1 MGYYVSGNGEL
12 RIKSENLGKAYEA
25 LMALQDAP
33 PKSKRGG
40 SSGGDKAPRFW
51 YSWMPEDL
59 RTLTDT
65 KAVFAELGFEVR
77 EEVPTGDLI
86 ISNYDNK
93 TGQEDV
99 FFATAAPFIEDGEY
113 EWVGEDGTFW
123 LWKFEDGR
131 MFIRYG
137 RREYGEREEI
147 LAADLHSE
155 MIAMKERIEANF
167 AKS

>member
-1 MGYYVSGNGEL
+1 MGYYVNGDGAL
-12 RIKSENLGKAYEA
+12 RIKKENLVKAHEA

-33 PKSKRGG
+33 DKAKSGG
-40 SSGGDKAPRFW
+40 SYSANERRHWF
-51 YSWMPEDL
+51 SWMPEDL

-93 TGQEDV
+93 TGQEEV

-123 LWKFEDGR
+123 LWKFEDGK
-131 MFIRYG
+131 MFVRHG
-137 RREYGEREEI
+137 RREYGEGSEV
-147 LAADLHSE
+147 LVADLHAEQLASAARVD
-155 MIAMKERIEANF
+155 AMF
-167 AKS
+167 AKK

>member
-1 MGYYVSGNGEL
+1 MGYFVSGNGEL
-12 RIKSENLGKAYEA
+12 RIKKENLAAAYDA

-33 PKSKRGG
+33 PKAKRGG

-77 EEVPTGDLI
+77 DDENGDLL
-86 ISNYDNK
+86 ISCYDNK

-99 FFATAAPFIEDGEY
+99 FFAAAAPFIEDGDY
-113 EWVGEDGTFW
+113 EWTGEDSDFW
-123 LWKFEDGR
+123 AWEFSDGKMYSRGGGR
-131 MFIRYG
+131 MYG
-137 RREYGEREEI
+137 NPQEVN
-147 LAADLHSE
+147 LADLHAE
-155 MIAMKERIEANF
+155 QVAQMERIEAIF
-167 AKS
+167 AKK

>member
-1 MGYYVSGNGEL
+1 MGYYVNGDGAL
-12 RIKSENLGKAYEA
+12 RIKKENLIKAHEA
-25 LMALQDAP
+25 LMTLQDAP
-33 PKSKRGG
+33 DKAKSGG

>member
-12 RIKSENLGKAYEA
+12 RIKKENLDKAHEA

-40 SSGGDKAPRFW
+40 SYSANERRFW

-65 KAVFAELGFEVR
+65 KAVFAELGFEVLDD
-77 EEVPTGDLI
+77 ENGDLLI
-86 ISNYDNK
+86 LCYDNK

-99 FFATAAPFIEDGEY
+99 FFAAAAPFIEDGDY
-113 EWVGEDGTFW
+113 EWTGEDGEFW
-123 LWKFEDGR
+123 KWQFTDGK
-131 MFIRYG
+131 MFLLSGQRIYTHAAPV
-137 RREYGEREEI
+137 EVAAIQAEQ
-147 LAADLHSE
+147 LA
-155 MIAMKERIEANF
+155 MVERIDAMF
-167 AKS
+167 AKK

>member
-12 RIKSENLGKAYEA
+12 RIKKENLDKAHEA

-33 PKSKRGG
+33 DKAKSGG
-40 SSGGDKAPRFW
+40 SYSANERRFW

-77 EEVPTGDLI
+77 DDENGDLL
-86 ISNYDNK
+86 ISCYDNK

-99 FFATAAPFIEDGEY
+99 FFAAAAPFIESGDY
-113 EWVGEDGTFW
+113 EWTGEDGDFW
-123 LWKFEDGR
+123 AWEFEDGK
-131 MFIRYG
+131 MFVRYG
-137 RREYGEREEI
+137 KRTYGDAEEI
-147 LAADLHSE
+147 VLADLHRQQIQ
-155 MIAMKERIEANF
+155 MVERVDAQF
-167 AKS
+167 AKK